1 MKKFSTFCKQ
11 MFAFSE
17 NVWYYGSG
25 IQNICSKGDIM
36 EPINDT
42 QKRIYEFLVEKSQ
55 DGVPPSVREIGAAVG
70 LKSTSSVQ
78 ANLDALEK
86 AGYIERDPLLKR
98 SIRIL
103 GQAENVTHV
112 PLVGT
117 VTAGNPIL
125 AVEEIEGY
133 IPYTGRV
140 SRDKPLFA
148 LRVRG
153 ESMLWAGIHNGD
165 IVIAEKTPYANN
177 GEIVVACTDENE
189 VTLKRFYKE
198 KDHIRLQPEND
209 FLDPIILP
217 NVTILGKA
225 IGLYRKI

>member
-1 MKKFSTFCKQ
+1 
-11 MFAFSE
+11 MFAFLE
-17 NVWYYGSG
+17 KMCYYMYW
-25 IQNICSKGDIM
+25 IKNICSKGDFM
-36 EPINDT
+36 EPINET
-42 QKRIYEFLVEKSQ
+42 QKRIYEFLVERSQ

-70 LKSTSSVQ
+70 LRSTSSVQ

-112 PLVGT
+112 PLLGT
-117 VTAGNPIL
+117 VTAGKPIL

-153 ESMLWAGIHNGD
+153 ESMLWAGILNGD
-165 IVIAEKTPYANN
+165 IVIAEKTPYAAN
-177 GEIVVACTDENE
+177 GEIVVAMIDDEAT
-189 VTLKRFYKE
+189 VKRFYKE
-198 KDHIRLQPEND
+198 NGHFRLQPEND
-209 FLDPIILP
+209 EFEPIIT
-217 NVTILGKA
+217 NEVVILGKVVA
-225 IGLYRKI
+225 LIRYY